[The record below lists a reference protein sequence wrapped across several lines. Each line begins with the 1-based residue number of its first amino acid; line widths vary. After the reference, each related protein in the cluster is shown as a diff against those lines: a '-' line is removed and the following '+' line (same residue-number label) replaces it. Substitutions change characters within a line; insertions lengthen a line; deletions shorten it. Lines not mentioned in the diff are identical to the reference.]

1 MDPTAAVAAILPI
14 LLLLFGL
21 IGLGLA
27 LCAVLAFAIGSRRRR
42 SSHPW
47 SELLTQHATA
57 EDRRILDT
65 RAKVRFAQAVLRDH
79 PNADAATNEANIV
92 AD

>member
-1 MDPTAAVAAILPI
+1 MDPTAAVAAIIPII
-14 LLLLFGL
+14 LLLGL
-21 IGLGLA
+21 MALGLA
-27 LCAVLAFAIGSRRRR
+27 LLAVVAFVLASRRRR

-47 SELLTQHATA
+47 SELLTAHATA

>member
-1 MDPTAAVAAILPI
+1 MDRTPDVAAIIPII
-14 LLLLFGL
+14 LLLGL
-21 IGLGLA
+21 MALGLA
-27 LCAVLAFAIGSRRRR
+27 LLAVVAFVLALQRRR

-47 SELLTQHATA
+47 SDLLTAHATA